1 MFMLKRRLSPRD
13 AVLLTCGAVVFGTHP
28 LFAGPSFEARSNDT
42 AGVSIVI
49 KPKPI
54 EPSATVWEFDVTM
67 NTHVK
72 PLTEDLTAVSVLVEG
87 KGQRIKPIAWQGDK
101 PGGHHRGGVLQF
113 PAPGDTPTT
122 FELQMSGV
130 GGADLRT
137 FRWEA
142 K

>member
-1 MFMLKRRLSPRD
+1 MLKMRLSPRD
-13 AVLLTCGAVVFGTHP
+13 AVVLTCGAIVFGTLP
-28 LFAGPSFEARSNDT
+28 LFAGPLFEARSNDT

-54 EPSATVWEFDVTM
+54 EPSTTVWEFDVTM

-72 PLTEDLTAVSVLVEG
+72 PLTEDLTAVSVLIEN

-101 PGGHHRGGVLQF
+101 PGGHHRRGVLQF
-113 PAPGDTPTT
+113 PAPAGTPAT
-122 FELQMSGV
+122 FELQMTSV
-130 GGADLRT
+130 GGVDLRT
-137 FRWEA
+137 FRWET